1 MTNKGRIMDDFE
13 YKICAEYNN
22 CSECPFE
29 KSTGE
34 HFTCDIGTKE
44 QFLKEVRNDRCK
56 TYNN

>member
-44 QFLKEVRNDRCK
+44 QFLKEVK
-56 TYNN
+56 EQ